1 MLKTERHQIFFQT
14 QTNIQNNYG
23 HQSIIRDAGQRHMS
37 RVLGFSPHPSPRL
50 PSANPLAAWNEM
62 GGGIPG
68 GGAKTVQVA
77 QKVTPGTQVSGS
89 YTTGMELLQY
99 FNPQHGLTGIFRV
112 IISSVCHPSQNPKF
126 HHVFPHFFS
135 CQHLLYGQQHS
146 LTSSSGK

>member
-1 MLKTERHQIFFQT
+1 
-14 QTNIQNNYG
+14 
-23 HQSIIRDAGQRHMS
+23 
-37 RVLGFSPHPSPRL
+37 
-50 PSANPLAAWNEM
+50 M